1 MQFYCILVMVDDFM
15 YVIKEIN
22 IILLI
27 IFIFLN
33 KGLDLNKD
41 YEYQLFWEIRFL
53 KVKLMDFFKLSMVC
67 CYVKKFLDLNFK
79 KKVVIYFV

>member
-1 MQFYCILVMVDDFM
+1 MVDDFM

-41 YEYQLFWEIRFL
+41 YEY
-53 KVKLMDFFKLSMVC
+53 
-67 CYVKKFLDLNFK
+67 
-79 KKVVIYFV
+79 